1 MDDSQRMEKLRLLAI
16 FIDPPTDRPSFFLF
30 QNTDQRT
37 TDFKYLTSKDQ
48 ELSREIEVK
57 IRKIERLQSSL
68 QHWRTKVIA
77 DASFHANVDAA
88 SRPPFRP
95 TVHIACAFII
105 SYVF

>member
-1 MDDSQRMEKLRLLAI
+1 MFLSFSSLL
-16 FIDPPTDRPSFFLF
+16 

-68 QHWRTKVIA
+68 QHWRTKVCMETTTNQPHSLG
-77 DASFHANVDAA
+77 DATMLAA
-88 SRPPFRP
+88 LQR
-95 TVHIACAFII
+95 TNI
-105 SYVF
+105 S